1 MAISDYLAKLV
12 ELKNQ
17 LVVNLTAKGVDAQQ
31 SEKLN
36 TLVPKVLEIETG
48 VDTSDATATAV
59 DIAVGKT
66 AYVNGVKVEGTKE
79 EVVQNV
85 EFADNLTNASFLCA
99 SESIKKLV
107 VPEGIS
113 EVYMS
118 GKNSSLTSVS
128 SSNIET
134 LILPSTATKVLDANF
149 QDDYNTGVRA
159 KLKYLTTP
167 NNISWVAQYFSGGI
181 CGSLV
186 EIKIIPASNSSN
198 RAIIGSICCH
208 HCRLKKAVICTGV
221 TSIGINAFFD
231 CTKLASVVIP
241 ATITKIDGAAFSQC
255 TNLAHIY
262 YTGTEEQWD
271 AITKGT
277 NWNSSMGSK
286 VTGGTQIHFNYTG

>member
-1 MAISDYLAKLV
+1 MAISDYLGKLV

-17 LVVNLTAKGVDAQQ
+17 LVANLTTMGISAQQ

-48 VDTSDATATAV
+48 VDTSDATATAG

-66 AYVNGVKVEGTKE
+66 AYVNGEKVEGTKE

-85 EFADNLTNASFLCA
+85 ELADNLTDASFLCA

-107 VPEGIS
+107 VPEGMS
-113 EVYMS
+113 EVYLS

-128 SSNIET
+128 SNNIET

-149 QDDYNTGVRA
+149 QDDYNTKVQA

-167 NNISWVAQYFSGGI
+167 NNLSWTAKYFTNSI

-186 EIKIIPASNSSN
+186 EIKIIPSYKSSN
-198 RAIIGSICCH
+198 RTTANNICSGH
-208 HCRLKKAVICTGV
+208 GRLKKAVICDGI
-221 TSIGINAFFD
+221 TSVGINAFFN
-231 CTKLASVVIP
+231 CEKLVSIVIP
-241 ATITKIDGAAFSQC
+241 ATITSINGAAFSQC
-255 TNLAHIY
+255 ANLAHIY
-262 YTGTEEQWD
+262 YAGTEEQWN

-277 NWNSSMGSK
+277 NWNSSMGSN
-286 VTGGTQIHFNYTG
+286 VTDGTQIHFNYTG